1 MSVFVRKALR
11 NDGTKKGKGRTC
23 FNEEDRLYHQRTS
36 DSILPKKSKT
46 YQFVCGK
53 KPSPSQRKSA
63 SSVPSSDFI
72 EENHLGKNTVSYTAD
87 QSIAGSNI
95 SLPDKFLQP
104 RNPDVEIKG
113 RRKNVHD
120 RLLTDRDVNCR
131 CIRDI
136 ENSINNFGDSS
147 VMRRSKSESNVDTS
161 SGSPE
166 QSLLLDD
173 TESWNDGRHI
183 GGGKCL
189 RCYSGEGD
197 SRVICTAL

>member
-1 MSVFVRKALR
+1 MSVFARKALR
-11 NDGTKKGKGRTC
+11 NDGIKKGKRRPC
-23 FNEEDRLYHQRTS
+23 FNEEDRLYHPRTS
-36 DSILPKKSKT
+36 DSIPPKKSKT

-63 SSVPSSDFI
+63 SSVLSSDFI
-72 EENHLGKNTVSYTAD
+72 DENHLCKNTVSNTAD

-131 CIRDI
+131 CISDI

>member
-23 FNEEDRLYHQRTS
+23 FNEEDRLYYQRTS

-72 EENHLGKNTVSYTAD
+72 SNTAD

-131 CIRDI
+131 CISDI

-166 QSLLLDD
+166 QSLLLED
-173 TESWNDGRHI
+173 TESWNDDRHI

>member
-1 MSVFVRKALR
+1 MSVFARKALR

-23 FNEEDRLYHQRTS
+23 FNEEDRLYYQRTS
-36 DSILPKKSKT
+36 DSTLPKKSKT

-53 KPSPSQRKSA
+53 KPSPSQRKST

-72 EENHLGKNTVSYTAD
+72 EEDHLCKNTVSNTAE
-87 QSIAGSNI
+87 QGSNI
-95 SLPDKFLQP
+95 SLPDNFLQP

-113 RRKNVHD
+113 RRKNVHE

-131 CIRDI
+131 CFSDI
-136 ENSINNFGDSS
+136 EHSINNFGDSS

-161 SGSPE
+161 SGSAE

-189 RCYSGEGD
+189 RCYSGEVD
-197 SRVICTAL
+197 SRIICTAL